1 MSDDKDT
8 GKGLFKANWHRTPTA
23 MIDLIMGTSISP
35 SAGWVVMTVIRY
47 TQGMGGKK
55 SAAIPTGTF
64 KRVLGTKRDNT
75 VYRYINEA
83 IESGLIEVS
92 KKKGCV
98 STYSVN
104 ENCELWSKQPLS
116 ESDTTND
123 KQSIPLTQSDS
134 TPLTQ
139 SDIGGV
145 SESDTGPLSESDTLI
160 KRDIYKDSFKEQ
172 EEFDLFNDR
181 YESIKIMLKQ
191 SGIIPIAK
199 PINDEWLKPEVY
211 RFNLWFTGKGIDS
224 KFLMQQAATWFNK
237 KTIEERKAYYT
248 FPEESGRNYYTGS
261 NEPKAAKVTD
271 ERAAEIRAQ
280 YMGVIGF

>member
-1 MSDDKDT
+1 MSNQKN
-8 GKGLFKANWHRTPTA
+8 LFDNNWHKSPNA
-23 MIDLIMGTSISP
+23 MIDLVMGNRISP
-35 SAGWVVMTVIRY
+35 NAGWVVMTVIRY
-47 TQGMGGKK
+47 TEGMGGKK
-55 SAAIPTGTF
+55 QAAIPTGTF

-116 ESDTTND
+116 ESDTPND
-123 KQSIPLTQSDS
+123 KRLSPKPKSD
-134 TPLTQ
+134 TPHQ
-139 SDIGGV
+139 PK
-145 SESDTGPLSESDTLI
+145 SDTGRISESDTLI

-211 RFNLWFTGKGIDS
+211 RFNLWFTGKGFN
-224 KFLMQQAATWFNK
+224 KNFLMQQAATWFNK
-237 KTIEERKAYYT
+237 KTIEERRAYYT

-261 NEPKAAKVTD
+261 NEPKAPKITD

>member
-8 GKGLFKANWHRTPTA
+8 GKGLFKASWHRTPTA

-64 KRVLGTKRDNT
+64 QRVLGVKKRQT
-75 VYRYINEA
+75 VYNFVDEA
-83 IESGLIEVS
+83 VSSGLIS
-92 KKKGCV
+92 ANKKRGCV
-98 STYSVN
+98 TTYSVN
-104 ENCELWSKQPLS
+104 ESCDLWRKEVVPQNGTS
-116 ESDTTND
+116 TD
-123 KQSIPLTQSDS
+123 KGNTSS
-134 TPLTQ
+134 TDKGNTVVPQNGTPVVA
-139 SDIGGV
+139 DKG
-145 SESDTGPLSESDTLI
+145 THI
-160 KRDIYKDSFKEQ
+160 KKDIYKDSFKEQ

-211 RFNLWFTGKGIDS
+211 RFNLWFTGKGFDRN
-224 KFLMQQAATWFNK
+224 FLMQQAATWFNK
-237 KTIEERKAYYT
+237 KTIEERRAYYT
-248 FPEESGRNYYTGS
+248 FPDEVKRNYYNPNDYVKS
-261 NEPKAAKVTD
+261 EKVSDEAAAAIKAK
-271 ERAAEIRAQ
+271 
-280 YMGVIGF
+280 YMGALGM

>member
-23 MIDLIMGTSISP
+23 MIDLIMGASISP

-64 KRVLGTKRDNT
+64 QRVLGVKKRQT
-75 VYRYINEA
+75 VYSFVDEA
-83 IESGLIEVS
+83 ISSGLINAN
-92 KKKGCV
+92 KKRGCV
-98 STYSVN
+98 TTYSVN
-104 ENCELWSKQPLS
+104 ESCDLWHKEVVPQNGTSTDKGNTSSTDKGNTVVPQNGTPVV
-116 ESDTTND
+116 SDKGTH
-123 KQSIPLTQSDS
+123 
-134 TPLTQ
+134 
-139 SDIGGV
+139 
-145 SESDTGPLSESDTLI
+145 I
-160 KRDIYKDSFKEQ
+160 KKDIYKDSFKEQ

-211 RFNLWFTGKGIDS
+211 RFNLWFTGKGIDN

-261 NEPKAAKVTD
+261 NEPKAPKVTD
-271 ERAAEIRAQ
+271 QRAAEIRAQ

>member
-55 SAAIPTGTF
+55 SAAIPTATF
-64 KRVLGTKRDNT
+64 KRVLGIKRVKT
-75 VYRYINEA
+75 VYSIVDEA
-83 IESGLIEVS
+83 VNSGLINAH
-92 KKKGCV
+92 KKRGCV
-98 STYSVN
+98 TIYSIN
-104 ENCELWSKQPLS
+104 ESCELWHKEVVA
-116 ESDTTND
+116 ESATSGDNCHTSSGDNCHMVGAE
-123 KQSIPLTQSDS
+123 SA
-134 TPLTQ
+134 TPP
-139 SDIGGV
+139 V
-145 SESDTGPLSESDTLI
+145 AESATHI

-211 RFNLWFTGKGIDS
+211 RFNLWFTGKGIDN

-261 NEPKAAKVTD
+261 NEPKAPKITD

>member
-35 SAGWVVMTVIRY
+35 NAGWVVMTVIRY

-64 KRVLGTKRDNT
+64 KRVLGIKRVKT
-75 VYRYINEA
+75 VYSIVDEA
-83 IESGLIEVS
+83 VNSGLINAH
-92 KKKGCV
+92 KKRGCV
-98 STYSVN
+98 TTYSIN
-104 ENCELWSKQPLS
+104 ESCELWHKEVVA
-116 ESDTTND
+116 ESATSGDNCHTSSGDNCHTSSGDNCHM
-123 KQSIPLTQSDS
+123 
-134 TPLTQ
+134 
-139 SDIGGV
+139 V
-145 SESDTGPLSESDTLI
+145 VAESATHI

-211 RFNLWFTGKGIDS
+211 RFNLWFTGKGIDN

-248 FPEESGRNYYTGS
+248 FPDEVNRNYYDPADYKES
-261 NEPKAAKVTD
+261 VPVTD
-271 ERAAEIRAQ
+271 EEAAAIRAK
-280 YMGVIGF
+280 YMEAAGF

>member
-8 GKGLFKANWHRTPTA
+8 GKGLFKANWHKTPTA
-23 MIDLIMGTSISP
+23 MIDLIMGASISP

-47 TQGMGGKK
+47 TQGMSGKT

-116 ESDTTND
+116 ESDTPND
-123 KQSIPLTQSDS
+123 KRLSPKPKRD
-134 TPLTQ
+134 TPHQ
-139 SDIGGV
+139 PK
-145 SESDTGPLSESDTLI
+145 SDTGRISESDTLI

-211 RFNLWFTGKGIDS
+211 RFNLWFTGKGFN
-224 KFLMQQAATWFNK
+224 KNFLMQQAATWFNK
-237 KTIEERKAYYT
+237 KTIEERRAYYT
-248 FPEESGRNYYTGS
+248 FPDEVNRNYYDPADYKES
-261 NEPKAAKVTD
+261 VPVTD
-271 ERAAEIRAQ
+271 EEAAAIRAK
-280 YMGVIGF
+280 YMEAAGF